1 VTFIAIF
8 GSPRVIVRFSFRYIA
23 VMAAFAGAG
32 YFTVIHIEA
41 APTTGSMT
49 AFAGVAGGGMVRWF
63 AIRC

>member
-1 VTFIAIF
+1 M
-8 GSPRVIVRFSFRYIA
+8 IVRFSFRYIA